1 MLHYLDWSVIVK
13 ISFLGLQFHKEGLL
27 LASDLISRMNKN
39 RLTTGKNNN
48 LSLDISKERINHVLS
63 LSPIYAY
70 NEEEGYRYTISTGK
84 KVGVRLDVKL
94 IDPEGNELVFSSLV
108 DCGKYLNEDRK
119 RIARYLN
126 TNKLLVSKHNPINKY
141 YVVG

>member
-1 MLHYLDWSVIVK
+1 
-13 ISFLGLQFHKEGLL
+13 
-27 LASDLISRMNKN
+27 MNNN

-84 KVGVRLDVKL
+84 KVGVRLHVKL

-126 TNKLLVSKHNPINKY
+126 TNKLLVSKHNPRNKY

>member
-1 MLHYLDWSVIVK
+1 MDWSVIVK
-13 ISFLGLQFHKEGLL
+13 ISFLGLHFHKEGLL
-27 LASDLISRMNKN
+27 LASDLISRMNNN

-48 LSLDISKERINHVLS
+48 LSLDISKEIIKNVLS

-94 IDPEGNELVFSSLV
+94 IDPEGNELVFF
-108 DCGKYLNEDRK
+108 
-119 RIARYLN
+119 
-126 TNKLLVSKHNPINKY
+126 P
-141 YVVG
+141 